1 MAKTGLLGQSKPAA
15 TTNTVLYTAATDK
28 SASAVLTVANDGTA
42 ATYKAGIK
50 DYAQNLAMDASTY
63 KFHKGDIIT
72 NQRFTLSSNIPS
84 SANLPPG
91 TQLTSSD
98 GEKKAK
104 FHAFYIPQSTE
115 IDVQSVSIRVLTTSA
130 ISGDWNEG
138 TTITKGSGGNT
149 TTATVYDAYSTFIL
163 VGPSTINGSGSE
175 FAASDSV
182 TAGSGGTATIATGG
196 VGAAGNEFVLSTDGS
211 TFGFKAASGDY
222 SLSLFQDRTYKFDV
236 SHASMANLDFSLS
249 TVVNGEWGPDG
260 TAGNSDDGTEYTDGR
275 TASGTPGNAGAHV
288 TFDFTVG
295 NPATTLYI
303 YDGTTG
309 TAANSGY
316 GGTERA
322 ISTSSSAQY
331 NSIYVYDVEGT
342 WVNSTDGFLADS
354 TTYTVSG
361 QTAGKWGVVRD
372 YTGSALKVI
381 QGVGSGAFAG
391 SDIFLDSP
399 LLTGAA
405 RSFCTVSSIT
415 TDTTVLEA
423 QHYIVDDKNV
433 ASGTYDRV
441 TSVVLGPGES
451 LIVQASAQNNVFT
464 LDGFE
469 DATSELGVR
478 NYT

>member
-15 TTNTVLYTAATDK
+15 TTNTVLYTAPIDR

-42 ATYKAGIK
+42 ATYKAAIK
-50 DYAQNLAMDASTY
+50 DYAQNLAMNASTY

-72 NQRFTLSSNIPS
+72 NQRFTTSSNIPS
-84 SANLPPG
+84 TANLPPG
-91 TQLTSSD
+91 TQLTSTD

-104 FHAFYIPQSTE
+104 FHAFYIPESTE
-115 IDVQSVSIRVLTTSA
+115 IDVKSVAIRVLTTSA
-130 ISGDWNEG
+130 LGGDWNEG

-149 TTATVYDAYSTFIL
+149 TTATVYDQYSTFIL
-163 VGPSTINGSGSE
+163 IGPSTINGSGSE

-182 TAGSGGTATIATGG
+182 TAGSGGTATIASGG
-196 VGAAGNEFVLSTDGS
+196 VGTAENEFIFSTDGS
-211 TFGFKAASGDY
+211 TYGMKTVSGGY
-222 SLSLFQDRTYKFDV
+222 TLALFQDRTYKFDV
-236 SHASMANLDFSLS
+236 SDASMANLDFSLS
-249 TVVNGEWGPDG
+249 TTVNGEWGPDG
-260 TAGNSDDGTEYTDGR
+260 TAGNGDDGVEYTDGR
-275 TASGTPGNAGAHV
+275 TASGTPGQAGAHV

-295 NPATTLYI
+295 NPAATLYI

-309 TAANSGY
+309 TAANSSY

-322 ISTSSSAQY
+322 LTTSASAQY
-331 NSIYVYDVEGT
+331 NQIYVYDVEGT

-354 TTYTVSG
+354 TTYTVSA

-381 QGVGSGAFAG
+381 QGAGSAAFAG

-399 LLTGAA
+399 LKQGAA
-405 RSFCTVSSIT
+405 RSFCTVSSVT
-415 TDTTVLEA
+415 TETTVLEA

-441 TSVVLGPGES
+441 TSIVLGPGES

-469 DATSELGVR
+469 DATTELNVR